1 MDIYLSICIPTKGR
15 LEIVKDTLDSIFSD
29 TDVDYN
35 DFEVVLSDN
44 SDNDLLRD
52 LLADYKQYPNIVY
65 GKTTVEGFF
74 NSINALQMGTGCLL
88 KLHNDYTRF
97 NKSALKR
104 MIDFV
109 KAEMAVKPM
118 VFFSNNEFKSKT
130 VQRYN
135 TFDEFSYDLSFLGT
149 WSTGFAI
156 WKEDFDKCSKTSLNK
171 IFPHTTLLFEQY
183 YKKSFIINDEELFY
197 NQIVYTKGGYNL
209 FQAFSVQYLNMVQNS
224 FKEKH
229 LSKKTFD
236 HIKSDLFNR
245 FLITWYYN
253 TKVAKNSYTYD
264 LSGIKESVTTYYSAA
279 QYHYMVGGAYL
290 LSFLKKV
297 KRLLMPAK

>member
-1 MDIYLSICIPTKGR
+1 MNIYLSICIPTKGR
-15 LEIVKDTLDSIFSD
+15 LEIVKDTLDSIFLD
-29 TDVDYN
+29 TDVGYN

-44 SDNDLLRD
+44 SDNDLLKD

-74 NSINALQMGTGCLL
+74 NSINALQMGKGCLL

-97 NKSALKR
+97 NKTALKR

-109 KAEMAVKPM
+109 KAEMAIRPM
-118 VFFSNNEFKSKT
+118 VFFSNNELKRKT
-130 VQRYN
+130 VQRYR

-171 IFPHTTLLFEQY
+171 IFPHTSLLFEQHY
-183 YKKSFIINDEELFY
+183 QKSFVINDEELFY
-197 NQIVYTKGGYNL
+197 NQTVYTKGGYNL

-224 FKEKH
+224 FKEEN

-264 LSGIKESVTTYYSAA
+264 LSGIKESVTIYYSVA
-279 QYHYMVGGAYL
+279 QYYYMIGCAYL
-290 LSFLKKV
+290 LSFLKKA
-297 KRLLMPAK
+297 KKLLTPAK